1 MLYKSP
7 FAHGSHNIAVI
18 LRTLANLVMPVY
30 FTIIRTKFCTFLVHK
45 SGLLLNFKCPVKY
58 YDSALKQKKLRLQK
72 SIQTQ
77 QQKINLTFL
86 KQILRLQ
93 E

>member
-1 MLYKSP
+1 MLYESP
-7 FAHGSHNIAVI
+7 FARGSHNIAVI
-18 LRTLANLVMPVY
+18 SHTFANLVMAVY

-45 SGLLLNFKCPVKY
+45 SGLLLNFKRPIKY

-77 QQKINLTFL
+77 Q
-86 KQILRLQ
+86 
-93 E
+93 